1 MREMISGVDA
11 TLPLTSIQPLEVV
24 VSASVSR
31 ISFAMAVL
39 AIAAAM
45 TLLLGAIGLHGVVSY
60 VVGQRTR
67 EIGVRMA
74 LGARGGEVA
83 RMVVQQD
90 LLLTVAGVAIGLLGA
105 AVLTRFLGA
114 LLYEVSPLD
123 PVAFVVTSLTLL
135 GVSFLASYLPARRA
149 SSVDPAIAL
158 RAE

>member
-1 MREMISGVDA
+1 
-11 TLPLTSIQPLEVV
+11 
-24 VSASVSR
+24 
-31 ISFAMAVL
+31 
-39 AIAAAM
+39 M